1 MKTVF
6 KISRFINVLALICLI
21 GGPWGIIV
29 TGFLQVIAAVFFL
42 IVFPKNTL
50 IYIYFIV
57 VGLFF
62 LVWNHKLDTWLFVIP
77 LSLIFYLTYIIH
89 YSKSLKNHTHENYL

>member
-6 KISRFINVLALICLI
+6 KISRVLNVLALVCLI
-21 GGPWGIIV
+21 GGPWGIIL
-29 TGFLQVIAAVFFL
+29 TGFLQVLAAIVFL
-42 IVFPKNTL
+42 IVFPKNLL
-50 IYIYFIV
+50 IYIYFAV

-62 LVWNHKLDTWLFVIP
+62 LVWNQKLDTWLFAIP

-89 YSKSLKNHTHENYL
+89 YSKSIKLLNS